1 MPKPSSILPALYLP
15 SEIPKVGAGSRCNG
29 SRRCGSARRRIVQC
43 RGWWWISPLPSRKR
57 PAPSLPPPPGR
68 SLTGNISRK
77 SCQDYDGI
85 YVPKVHH
92 VHTII
97 MTQNTKNVTLKKKT
111 QRGSRLVS
119 CEIPFQKL
127 TIEGRIVKLIFV
139 LYWNSGSKKNHK
151 TLDKRRFLLYLCQ
164 QIIQNKKQ

>member
-1 MPKPSSILPALYLP
+1 MLVRISKLLHHDFLKDC
-15 SEIPKVGAGSRCNG
+15 SEAMQEWSDW
-29 SRRCGSARRRIVQC
+29 
-43 RGWWWISPLPSRKR
+43 RGP
-57 PAPSLPPPPGR
+57 
-68 SLTGNISRK
+68 
-77 SCQDYDGI
+77 Y
-85 YVPKVHH
+85 
-92 VHTII
+92 
-97 MTQNTKNVTLKKKT
+97 
-111 QRGSRLVS
+111 LVS